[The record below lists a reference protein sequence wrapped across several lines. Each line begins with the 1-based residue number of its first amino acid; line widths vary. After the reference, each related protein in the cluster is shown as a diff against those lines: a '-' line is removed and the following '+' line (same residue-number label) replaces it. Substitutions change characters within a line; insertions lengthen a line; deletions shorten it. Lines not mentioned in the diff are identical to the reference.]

1 MLYSGSSFMFQQF
14 RIAVFRVLAIGLL
27 SGSQQSAEVQFR
39 INQVEWVRQERLYL
53 DSDQH
58 FDERYKKEIGTILT
72 ALFGT
77 PDEPEFHFLYEDEE
91 DDPARDVISL
101 ENLKL
106 AAGPVKSGRH
116 GEPAGLY
123 REHCVQCH
131 GITGDGR
138 GPTAM
143 FLNPPP
149 RDFRLGKFKF
159 KSTPLRR
166 PPPDEDL
173 SNVIRHGITGTSMPA
188 FATLKPFEVEALVD
202 YVKYLS
208 IRGGLERRLLAEV
221 DAMDGDPLLDLR
233 LAGSEDEGEREAF
246 GDQLAAIVEEFW
258 IEDIVERW
266 ADADEKITEVPVPP
280 EMFDVNS
287 KDHSAFVESG
297 RQLFRGKANC
307 AQCHGPTGL
316 GDGQNENY
324 DDWTNDWLK
333 TAGVDPNLPES
344 YQDFIDAGALKPRFI
359 SPRNLQLSVFR
370 GGNRPEDIYRRIVN
384 GIEGTPMPSAP
395 TLTSDEIWALVAF
408 VRQLKFEGTDAEVP
422 HLVNSSVD

>member
-14 RIAVFRVLAIGLL
+14 RIAVFCVLAIGLL
-27 SGSQQSAEVQFR
+27 SGCEQSAEVQFR
-39 INQVEWVRQERLYL
+39 FNQVEWVRQERLYL

-173 SNVIRHGITGTSMPA
+173 SNVIRHGITGTS
-188 FATLKPFEVEALVD
+188 
-202 YVKYLS
+202 LS
-208 IRGGLERRLLAEV
+208 LIH
-221 DAMDGDPLLDLR
+221 
-233 LAGSEDEGEREAF
+233 
-246 GDQLAAIVEEFW
+246 I
-258 IEDIVERW
+258 
-266 ADADEKITEVPVPP
+266 
-280 EMFDVNS
+280 
-287 KDHSAFVESG
+287 
-297 RQLFRGKANC
+297 
-307 AQCHGPTGL
+307 
-316 GDGQNENY
+316 
-324 DDWTNDWLK
+324 
-333 TAGVDPNLPES
+333 
-344 YQDFIDAGALKPRFI
+344 
-359 SPRNLQLSVFR
+359 
-370 GGNRPEDIYRRIVN
+370 
-384 GIEGTPMPSAP
+384 
-395 TLTSDEIWALVAF
+395 
-408 VRQLKFEGTDAEVP
+408 
-422 HLVNSSVD
+422 